1 MAFTDSREKQVDNF
15 LVSKTDTRGKILYC
29 NEEFIQ
35 ISGYTEQELLG
46 KPHSIVRHPDM
57 PRTIFRY
64 LWSKISMGSE
74 VNAYV
79 KNLAKDGS
87 FYWVF
92 ANVSPSFSCVG
103 NEIIAYNSV
112 RRKPNRN
119 GLQII
124 ETLYT
129 ELRQHEKRGL
139 DDAVKWFHEYF
150 TSKNDTYEN
159 AILCLQ
165 SDTTCNVRKNK

>member
-1 MAFTDSREKQVDNF
+1 MASADSRERLVEGF
-15 LVSKTDTRGKILYC
+15 LVSKTDPKGRILYC
-29 NEEFIQ
+29 NQEFIS
-35 ISGYTEQELLG
+35 ISGYTEKELLG

-64 LWSKISMGSE
+64 LWSKIVVGIE

-87 FYWVF
+87 YYWVF
-92 ANVSPSFSCVG
+92 ANIAPSFSGVG

-112 RRKPNRN
+112 RRKPNRDAIK
-119 GLQII
+119 II
-124 ETLYT
+124 ESLYAD
-129 ELRQHEKRGL
+129 LKNQEKKGL
-139 DDAVKWFHEYF
+139 DDSVKYFYQHF

-165 SDTTCNVRKNK
+165 ANSPCKYKDNQ